1 MSGVEDLHNVYS
13 DFSARLVLY
22 RLARY
27 LRDEQESEPGFWLVM
42 RSRDAWY
49 RQIQSVLTN
58 LNRVMGWGLT
68 PRMRASSQTGS
79 SQPMR
84 MSILAVRRS

>member
-58 LNRVMGWGLT
+58 PEPRYGLGFN
-68 PRMRASSQTGS
+68 SQDA
-79 SQPMR
+79 R
-84 MSILAVRRS
+84 ELADWIFTTSCV